1 MHLSISRALFTC
13 LFLLMSASISSG
25 YELKTRY
32 ATIIYENEKLLR
44 QFNREVSLGS
54 LSYLIRNKTSI
65 TADDEVKNKLDAIVE
80 RIETILDMFPKELK
94 FKVILLPSDTDVQK
108 IYRKKYGKNVDY
120 IAFYSPREKT
130 VFVSVND
137 ISLGVLA
144 HELAHVIIDLF
155 YGIPTP
161 VNIHEVLAQYVE
173 SHIRD

>member
-1 MHLSISRALFTC
+1 MHLSVSRAILTGLF
-13 LFLLMSASISSG
+13 FIMSASLAFGS
-25 YELKTRY
+25 ELKTQY

-80 RIETILDMFPKELK
+80 RIETILDMFPRELK
-94 FKVILLPSDTDVQK
+94 FTIVLLSTDDEVQR
-108 IYRKKYGKNVDY
+108 IYRDKYGRRVDY
-120 IAFYSPREKT
+120 IAFYSPRDKT
-130 VFVSVND
+130 IFISVND

-144 HELAHVIIDLF
+144 HELAHVIIDRY

-161 VNIHEVLAQYVE
+161 VNIHEILAQYVE